1 MILRFKHPSPS
12 DAPVLHGP
20 VKYLTIPNCISAS
33 RLLAA
38 PVLVVLAYWDQE
50 MLFLGIAL
58 LLLLTDW
65 VDGRIARAF
74 GQETTFG
81 ARLDAFSDVTIYLC
95 VTIGIGILRAEQFWA
110 ERFWLAGIAGSY
122 LLSLA
127 VCLVKFGCLPNYHT
141 RLSKTSWLL
150 VTVGV
155 TAMLLDFSMW
165 PLRLAFAAVIAANLE
180 SIAVTLTL
188 RRWRTDVSSL
198 LEAVR
203 RPEAPAPS
211 GEPP

>member
-1 MILRFKHPSPS
+1 
-12 DAPVLHGP
+12 
-20 VKYLTIPNCISAS
+20 VKYLTIPNCISAA

-38 PVLVVLAYWDQE
+38 PVLVVLAAWGYE
-50 MLFLGIAL
+50 PLFLGIAL

-65 VDGRIARAF
+65 VDGRIARAY

-81 ARLDAFSDVTIYLC
+81 ARLDAFSDVAIYIC
-95 VTIGIGILRAEQFWA
+95 ITIGIGVLRTEQFWT
-110 ERFWLAGIAGSY
+110 ERYWLAGIGGSY

-127 VCLVKFGCLPNYHT
+127 VCLVKFRCLPNYHT
-141 RLSKTSWLL
+141 RLSKISWLL

-155 TAMLLDFSMW
+155 TAMLLDDSRWSMW
-165 PLRLAFAAVIAANLE
+165 PLRLAFAAVIAANFE

-203 RPEAPAPS
+203 RPEAPAPG
-211 GEPP
+211 GEPS